1 MQQLPLGTNEHE
13 SDWST
18 PGQPAWPP
26 GATRAQGLQQLD
38 AFICK
43 AGRAY
48 QTHRNSDLGSGRHG
62 HVSLLSPYLRHRL
75 IDESEVISKVLGQ
88 HSQSE
93 AFKFVQEVFWRTY
106 WKGWL
111 EQRQLLWPEYQQQLP
126 AVLQQQLQTRRQS
139 ADFSA
144 ITQRLNPVV
153 AEWSKNLSTRV
164 TQPRACGLPP
174 YGSLLC
180 CRGARC

>member
-1 MQQLPLGTNEHE
+1 MQQMPLGKRTDI
-13 SDWST
+13 DWST

-26 GATRAQGLQQLD
+26 RATRAQGLQQLD

-88 HSQSE
+88 HSQTE
-93 AFKFVQEVFWRTY
+93 A
-106 WKGWL
+106 L
-111 EQRQLLWPEYQQQLP
+111 
-126 AVLQQQLQTRRQS
+126 
-139 ADFSA
+139 
-144 ITQRLNPVV
+144 
-153 AEWSKNLSTRV
+153 NLSRRCSGAPIGRGGWSSDDYFGPNISSSSRLCLSSNYKPADKVLIT
-164 TQPRACGLPP
+164 
-174 YGSLLC
+174 LLHK
-180 CRGARC
+180 RSDTDPII